1 VLLNLALAKDL
12 FARGADI
19 AWRVESPEVFVAV
32 TIKRGKWDSN
42 PRVFYHRW
50 FSRPVHSSALP
61 YPRAPDYT
69 ISGHPMADEMNI
81 DTRHHRDA
89 AAAKAR
95 AWARATASTAS
106 PGGRNRG

>member
-19 AWRVESPEVFVAV
+19 AWRVEPPEVFATV

-61 YPRAPDYT
+61 YPRALDYT
-69 ISGHPMADEMNI
+69 TSFRRMAKEGCVG
-81 DTRHHRDA
+81 TWGHRDA

-95 AWARATASTAS
+95 AWARATAATAS
-106 PGGRNRG
+106 RGGRNRG